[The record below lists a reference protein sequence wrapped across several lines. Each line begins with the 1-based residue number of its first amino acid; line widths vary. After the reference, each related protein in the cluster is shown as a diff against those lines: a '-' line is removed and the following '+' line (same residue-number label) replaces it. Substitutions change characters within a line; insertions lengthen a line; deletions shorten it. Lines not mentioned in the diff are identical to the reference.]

1 MYKQP
6 NKRKVI
12 KFYSD
17 KSEKWLPV
25 FDDLSERYA
34 IKLESDCAVAG
45 FDTNIPLDNW
55 PSVIDMANIS
65 VGASCL
71 FCSDFLIRYAN
82 GKSAIR
88 EVATRSRLGRSDFLE
103 YLEISRRFWQAKG
116 YADWGVI
123 SSLEEK

>member
-12 KFYSD
+12 NFYSN

-34 IKLESDCAVAG
+34 IKLEADSTITE
-45 FDTNIPLDNW
+45 FETNVQLNSW
-55 PSVIDMANIS
+55 SSEIDMTNIS
-65 VGASCL
+65 VATSCV
-71 FCSDFLIRYAN
+71 FCSDFLIRCAN

-116 YADWGVI
+116 YTDWGVI
-123 SSLEEK
+123 SSLEGK